1 MIFFLI
7 LFAHL
12 HNVQVQKTLLKL
24 LLKMSLLSTKVSGFF
39 SGTFCHW
46 QATVETQSWE
56 INIILYPEEVAF
68 SLKMKKKL
76 LPILSQLIIFIMK
89 TLAGTFS
96 LQPAS
101 HTASIILLWK
111 VRTLFGYLQYL
122 QDNYLLQSTQT
133 SQKNSS
139 SSKS

>member
-46 QATVETQSWE
+46 QAIVETQSWE

-68 SLKMKKKL
+68 ILKMKKKTITYSTTVNHFYYENVSRDFQFTTRISYSFNNSTMESKDTIWMFTVSSRQ
-76 LPILSQLIIFIMK
+76 LPTPI
-89 TLAGTFS
+89 
-96 LQPAS
+96 
-101 HTASIILLWK
+101 
-111 VRTLFGYLQYL
+111 
-122 QDNYLLQSTQT
+122 
-133 SQKNSS
+133 NSNIT
-139 SSKS
+139 KKQ